1 MFLNKLFNTYTF
13 SITGTRQEYF
23 AEKLKRLVHLAP
35 NEQVFLDTVFDYEDD
50 RGLLRK
56 TESCLLSD

>member
-1 MFLNKLFNTYTF
+1 MFLNKLSNTYSF
-13 SITGTRQEYF
+13 SITGTRRENF

-35 NEQVFLDTVFDYEDD
+35 NEQVFLDTVFDYEDG

-56 TESCLLSD
+56 MEWCLLSD

>member
-13 SITGTRQEYF
+13 SITGIRRENF

-35 NEQVFLDTVFDYEDD
+35 NEQVFLNTVFDYEDD
-50 RGLLRK
+50 RGLSTK
-56 TESCLLSD
+56 D

>member
-13 SITGTRQEYF
+13 SITGTRREYF

-35 NEQVFLDTVFDYEDD
+35 NEQVFLDTVFEYEVD

-56 TESCLLSD
+56 IESCC

>member
-23 AEKLKRLVHLAP
+23 AEKLTRLVHLAP
-35 NEQVFLDTVFDYEDD
+35 NEASFLDTVFDYEDD
-50 RGLLRK
+50 RGLQREI
-56 TESCLLSD
+56 ESRLLSD

>member
-1 MFLNKLFNTYTF
+1 MFLNKLLNTYTF
-13 SITGTRQEYF
+13 SITGTRREYF

-56 TESCLLSD
+56 IDSCLLTD